1 VTYLQTDPL
10 FTFDLSDPADPKVV
24 GDWQGPG
31 FSTYLHPWGEDL
43 LIAMGR
49 DEQWRTTVSL
59 YDLSDF
65 AEPTLVERVP
75 LPSDNYQT
83 AALYEHKAFTFDP
96 ELGELL
102 LPFYDYD
109 YSTGVLKYVISET
122 DIGYQGKLDDP
133 DADIRIEGPTRRAMY
148 NGDAIIAVGACRI
161 TSADRANPM
170 QIISSIPIWEDACE
184 QPYWYY

>member
-24 GDWQGPG
+24 GEWQGPG
-31 FSTYLHPWGEDL
+31 YSTYLHPWGEEM

-49 DEQWRTTVSL
+49 DENWRTTVSL

-65 AEPTLVERVP
+65 AEPALVERVP
-75 LPSDNYQT
+75 LPSDNYET

-102 LPFYDYD
+102 LPFYDYG
-109 YSTGVLKYVISET
+109 YSTGVLKYLISED
-122 DIGYQGKLDDP
+122 DIAYQDRLEDTENV
-133 DADIRIEGPTRRAMY
+133 RIEGPIRRAMY
-148 NGDAIIAVGACRI
+148 NGDAIIGVGACRI
-161 TSADRANPM
+161 ISADRADPTW
-170 QIISSIPIWEDACE
+170 IISSISIWDDACE